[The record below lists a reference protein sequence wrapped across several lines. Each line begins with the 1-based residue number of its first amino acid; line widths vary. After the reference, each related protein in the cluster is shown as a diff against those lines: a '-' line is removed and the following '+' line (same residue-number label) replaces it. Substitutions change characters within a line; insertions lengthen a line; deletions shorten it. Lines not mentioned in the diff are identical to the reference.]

1 MQNIDYD
8 LRSVQE
14 VRDLA
19 RLGQIAT
26 EKIANYTEDQVD
38 RIIRNM
44 VRVAEENA
52 VSLAQMAVEETGFGK
67 VEDKTYKNHMASTLL
82 YDAIKDMKTIG
93 IINEDPIARTMDVAD
108 PVGLL
113 MGIVPSTNPT
123 STAIFKSII
132 AIKSRNAIVFSPH
145 PSAAKCT
152 LKAAT
157 LMRDAAVEAGAPE
170 NIIGCISMPSM
181 PATDELMHSKEVKM
195 IIATGGPGM
204 VKASYSAGKPA
215 LGVGAGNSPAYIE
228 RTANVQQAVTNILA
242 SKTFDYGTICASE
255 QSIICEECNKDAVIA
270 ELKKQG
276 AYFMTPEET
285 EKVCKLLF
293 KNGHAMNAKFVGRS
307 PLRIAS
313 AAGISVPE
321 NTTVLIGPQGGVG
334 DAYPLSYEKLTSVLA
349 FYVVNDWHEAC
360 ELSIELLQNGIGHT
374 MSLHTEN
381 KNIVLEFTKKPASR
395 ILVNTGS
402 SMGGAGGSTGLIP
415 SFTLGCGTWGGS
427 SVSENVSPMHLINIK
442 KVAYGI
448 KNCATLAADDPTF
461 NHPELASITAQ
472 GSAPVGTMPAAPAP
486 VVTPVCSAPAQ
497 QSPAANC
504 GSTAGYLSPAEYQ
517 NNNSGISYSV
527 GCNSCAEPT
536 AAPAASD
543 QPIDTAQLNDMIN
556 ALVKA
561 MKGE

>member
-26 EKIANYTEDQVD
+26 EKIANYNEEQIE
-38 RIIRNM
+38 RIIKNM

-52 VSLAQMAVEETGFGK
+52 VTLAQMAVEETGFGK
-67 VEDKTYKNHMASTLL
+67 VEDKTYKNHMASGLL
-82 YDAIKDMKTIG
+82 YEAIKDMKTIG
-93 IINEDPIARTMDVAD
+93 IVSEDPVARTMDVAD

-132 AIKSRNAIVFSPH
+132 AVKARNAIVFSPH

-255 QSIICEECNKDAVIA
+255 QSIICEECNKEAVIA

-276 AYFMTPEET
+276 AYFMTDEET

-313 AAGISVPE
+313 AAGINVPE

-402 SMGGAGGSTGLIP
+402 SMGGTGGSTGLIP

-442 KVAYGI
+442 KVAYGT

-461 NHPELASITAQ
+461 NHPELESIAAKSSTA
-472 GSAPVGTMPAAPAP
+472 AAPAP
-486 VVTPVCSAPAQ
+486 IVTPAGAGSVQ
-497 QSPAANC
+497 QSSAANC
-504 GSTAGYLSPAEYQ
+504 GSTSGYLSPAQYQ
-517 NNNSGISYSV
+517 NNSGISYSV
-527 GCNSCAEPT
+527 GCGSCSES

>member
-1 MQNIDYD
+1 MQNIDYN

-26 EKIANYTEDQVD
+26 EKIANYTEDQID

-67 VEDKTYKNHMASTLL
+67 VADKTYKNHMASTLL

-93 IINEDPIARTMDVAD
+93 IVSEDPIARTMDVAD

-132 AIKSRNAIVFSPH
+132 AIKARNAIVFSPH

-215 LGVGAGNSPAYIE
+215 LGVGAGNSTAYIE
-228 RTANVQQAVTNILA
+228 RTANVELAVTSIIA
-242 SKTFDYGTICASE
+242 IKTFD
-255 QSIICEECNKDAVIA
+255 
-270 ELKKQG
+270 
-276 AYFMTPEET
+276 
-285 EKVCKLLF
+285 
-293 KNGHAMNAKFVGRS
+293 
-307 PLRIAS
+307 
-313 AAGISVPE
+313 
-321 NTTVLIGPQGGVG
+321 
-334 DAYPLSYEKLTSVLA
+334 
-349 FYVVNDWHEAC
+349 
-360 ELSIELLQNGIGHT
+360 
-374 MSLHTEN
+374 
-381 KNIVLEFTKKPASR
+381 
-395 ILVNTGS
+395 
-402 SMGGAGGSTGLIP
+402 
-415 SFTLGCGTWGGS
+415 
-427 SVSENVSPMHLINIK
+427 
-442 KVAYGI
+442 
-448 KNCATLAADDPTF
+448 
-461 NHPELASITAQ
+461 
-472 GSAPVGTMPAAPAP
+472 
-486 VVTPVCSAPAQ
+486 
-497 QSPAANC
+497 
-504 GSTAGYLSPAEYQ
+504 
-517 NNNSGISYSV
+517 
-527 GCNSCAEPT
+527 
-536 AAPAASD
+536 
-543 QPIDTAQLNDMIN
+543 
-556 ALVKA
+556 
-561 MKGE
+561 

>member
-1 MQNIDYD
+1 MENMDYD

-14 VRDLA
+14 VRNLA

-26 EKIANYTEDQVD
+26 EQIANYTAEQIDK
-38 RIIRNM
+38 IIRNM
-44 VRVAEENA
+44 VRVAEANA
-52 VSLAQMAVEETGFGK
+52 VSLAKMAVEETGFGK

-82 YDAIKDMKTIG
+82 YDAIKDMKTVG
-93 IINEDPIARTMDVAD
+93 IINEDPVNQIIEVAD

-123 STAIFKSII
+123 STTIFKAII

-152 LKAAT
+152 LKAAS
-157 LMRDAAVEAGAPE
+157 LMYDAAVEAGAPA

-181 PATDELMHSKEVKM
+181 PATNELMHSKEVKM

-228 RTANVQQAVTNILA
+228 RTANVQQAVTNIIA

-276 AYFMTPEET
+276 GYFMTPEET

-293 KNGHAMNAKFVGRS
+293 KNGHSMNAKFVGRS
-307 PLRIAS
+307 PFRIAT
-313 AAGISVPE
+313 AAGITIPE
-321 NTTVLIGPQGGVG
+321 DTKVLIGPQGGVG
-334 DAYPLSYEKLTSVLA
+334 DGYPLSYEKLTTVLA
-349 FYVVNDWHEAC
+349 FYVVKDWHEAC

-374 MSLHTEN
+374 MSLHTEDRN
-381 KNIVLEFTKKPASR
+381 VVLEFTRKPASR

-402 SMGGAGGSTGLIP
+402 SMGGTGASTGLLP

-427 SVSENVSPMHLINIK
+427 SVSENVSPLHLINIK
-442 KVAYGI
+442 KVAYGT

-461 NHPELASITAQ
+461 NHPELASCGQ
-472 GSAPVGTMPAAPAP
+472 GGCAPAAGGMMTTSCGRPAPAAPVAP
-486 VVTPVCSAPAQ
+486 TSAP
-497 QSPAANC
+497 NC

-517 NNNSGISYSV
+517 NSGISYST
-527 GCNSCAEPT
+527 GCGSCNDGA

-543 QPIDTAQLNDMIN
+543 QPIDTDQLKDMIN
-556 ALVKA
+556 ALVSA